1 MASASAAVPPSGAS
15 EAPDVAETSAT
26 AVPDLGSVLGS
37 VVDQAPPRLI
47 NTTVCLPIVYGSV
60 AFYLGKKAD
69 EYHTHR
75 WTLFLRGPNNED
87 LSVCIAKVV
96 FQLHPSFAQPVRE
109 LTSPPYEVTEQGWGE
124 FEAQIRIV
132 WKDPTEKSTMVRAM
146 DMWIVARGCFDTDHV
161 TCIMRRLHMGSNCI
175 LRE

>member
-1 MASASAAVPPSGAS
+1 MASAPATVPPARATSGVP
-15 EAPDVAETSAT
+15 APTESSSRTNS
-26 AVPDLGSVLGS
+26 VPDLGSAIGS
-37 VVDQAPPRLI
+37 AVDQAPPRLV
-47 NTTVCLPIVYGSV
+47 NTTACLPIAYGSV
-60 AFYLGKKAD
+60 AFFLGKKAD

-109 LTSPPYEVTEQGWGE
+109 LTTSPFEVTEQGWGE

-132 WKDPTEKSTMVRAM
+132 WKDPTEKSTLVCSTIDWHAGR
-146 DMWIVARGCFDTDHV
+146 F
-161 TCIMRRLHMGSNCI
+161 L
-175 LRE
+175 LLY